1 MHLFLIIVIGMLFFI
16 LDSID
21 ENFESNSKY
30 NESFWG
36 NFWTCNSPRYGVS
49 QVLELSYFSSLII
62 SKMLFKA
69 AILLE
74 SSVNCFSVYVIIS
87 LWIQSEDIL
96 DDWFFPKLCLF
107 NWIEVFYYCFL
118 EFMKKHLHTPFCK
131 GGNIVANGMVFER

>member
-36 NFWTCNSPRYGVS
+36 NFWTCNSPWYGVS
-49 QVLELSYFSSLII
+49 QVLELSYFSSLIM

-74 SSVNCFSVYVIIS
+74 SSVNYFSVYVIIS

-107 NWIEVFYYCFL
+107 NWVEVFYYCFWNL
-118 EFMKKHLHTPFCK
+118 WRNTFIHHFVKEEIL
-131 GGNIVANGMVFER
+131 